1 MSAGE
6 LVVEA
11 EPEQTAVE
19 GEPAVLLCDVSSNPP
34 PRIRWQDIEEGS
46 ERIQEPGDEDF
57 GVYKVSDAVTTSD
70 AGTYRCT
77 GQYSFGVE
85 HQDIELVVLSE
96 LLVMMFFGWESE
108 LCWACCHLI
117 SGLCEHAV
125 SLLAGLRS
133 LTATE
138 IAVVYLN

>member
-1 MSAGE
+1 MLETLSSLNNYTCVSAGE

-19 GEPAVLLCDVSSNPP
+19 GEPAVLLCNVSSNPP
-34 PRIRWQDIEEGS
+34 PRIRWEDIEDGS

-85 HQDIELVVLSE
+85 RQEIELVVLSE
-96 LLVMMFFGWESE
+96 LLVMNVFARESA
-108 LCWACCHLI
+108 LT
-117 SGLCEHAV
+117 GAV
-125 SLLAGLRS
+125 LGMLSLDFWF
-133 LTATE
+133 
-138 IAVVYLN
+138 V

>member
-1 MSAGE
+1 M
-6 LVVEA
+6 VEA

-19 GEPAVLLCDVSSNPP
+19 GEPAVLLCNVSSNPP
-34 PRIRWQDIEEGS
+34 PRIRWEDIEDGS

-85 HQDIELVVLSE
+85 RQEIELVVLSKF
-96 LLVMMFFGWESE
+96 LVMNVFAWG
-108 LCWACCHLI
+108 I
-117 SGLCEHAV
+117 SANWGC
-125 SLLAGLRS
+125 AGH
-133 LTATE
+133 
-138 IAVVYLN
+138 VVT